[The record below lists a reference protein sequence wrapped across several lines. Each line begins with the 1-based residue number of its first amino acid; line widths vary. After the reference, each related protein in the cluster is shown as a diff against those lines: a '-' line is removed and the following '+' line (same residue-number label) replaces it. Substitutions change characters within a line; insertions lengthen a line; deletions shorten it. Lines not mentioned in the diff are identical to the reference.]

1 MLLGASQQHP
11 LCRWRVKME
20 GKPLFPL
27 QGEFT
32 LSKKRARGKEDRSVS
47 SFQKTAHDCGL
58 PAPSRED
65 AVRVDAKAHSI
76 KATNHIE
83 VGR

>member
-32 LSKKRARGKEDRSVS
+32 LLKEKSQGKKG
-47 SFQKTAHDCGL
+47 
-58 PAPSRED
+58 
-65 AVRVDAKAHSI
+65 
-76 KATNHIE
+76 
-83 VGR
+83 